1 MTLFRPTGYS
11 RHIPTAAREVF
22 DVTGAGDTV
31 IGTLTLA
38 MSTGAN
44 PEESA
49 ILANIAAGL
58 VVAKLGTATVTPDE
72 LIQAIRQY

>member
-1 MTLFRPTGYS
+1 
-11 RHIPTAAREVF
+11 
-22 DVTGAGDTV
+22 
-31 IGTLTLA
+31 

-49 ILANIAAGL
+49 ILANVAAGL

-72 LIQAIRQY
+72 LVQAIRQY